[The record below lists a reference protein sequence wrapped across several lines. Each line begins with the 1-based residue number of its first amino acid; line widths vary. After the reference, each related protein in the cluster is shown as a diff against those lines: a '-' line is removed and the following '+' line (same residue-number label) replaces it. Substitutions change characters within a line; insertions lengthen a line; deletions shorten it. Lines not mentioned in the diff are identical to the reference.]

1 MSTGELKRSTR
12 EVYDSGAIGTS
23 GTDLGFAYEH
33 ACERGGP
40 STRDRPYASDLEVH
54 AARVRSGR
62 SLVLLGLFRDD
73 RLGRQEQRRDRRR
86 VLQSRT
92 RHLRRVD
99 DPRLEHV
106 PILTGRGVQTLT
118 QRQRTHPLGHNPALK
133 AGVDRDLLERLLQ
146 RTPDD
151 RGTSRLIALKLD
163 LVERTRTRLQQ
174 RHTTTGNDALLNRGL
189 RVADG
194 VLDTVLTLLQL
205 HLRRRTRLDDGHTAG
220 QLGKT
225 LLQLLAV
232 IVRVAVLDL
241 DADLVDAT
249 RDVARIARAI
259 DDGGLVLGHHDAL
272 GLAEH
277 VQRGVLQLEA
287 DVLGDDVATGQDGHV
302 GQHRLAAVT
311 ETGGLHGHG
320 LQHTV
325 QLVEQQCGERL
336 GLHVVGDDGQ
346 RPAGPHD
353 LFEDREQVLVG

>member
-40 STRDRPYASDLEVH
+40 STRDRPYALDLEVH
-54 AARVRSGR
+54 AARVGSGR

-106 PILTGRGVQTLT
+106 HILTGRGVQTLT

-163 LVERTRTRLQQ
+163 LVERPRPRLQQ

-189 RVADG
+189 RVADS

-205 HLRRRTRLDDGHTAG
+205 HLRRRTRLDDRHTAG
-220 QLGKT
+220 QLGEA
-225 LLQLLAV
+225 LLELLAV

-249 RDVARIARAI
+249 LDVVGVPGAI

-277 VQRGVLQLEA
+277 VEGGVLQLEA
-287 DVLGDDVATGQDGHV
+287 DVLADDLATGQDRDV
-302 GQHRLAAVT
+302 LQHGLAAVT
-311 ETGGLHGHG
+311 EARSLDGDGLEDTADLVDDQGGQSLA
-320 LQHTV
+320 LDV
-325 QLVEQQCGERL
+325 L
-336 GLHVVGDDGQ
+336 GDDDE
-346 RPAGPHD
+346 R
-353 LFEDREQVLVG
+353 